1 MKLIDTILLSLSV
14 AFLIIGVHQ
23 LIVITNN
30 QSFAD
35 GLMQSYWLF
44 MLTLVLFLY
53 YRIRRNRQDEGEKM
67 HSGKTAH
74 SDKRVPIPKSAPKSR
89 KTR

>member
-1 MKLIDTILLSLSV
+1 MKLFDTILLSLSV
-14 AFLIIGVHQ
+14 ACLIIGVHQ

-30 QSFAD
+30 TSFAQ
-35 GLMQSYWLF
+35 GLLHSYWLF

-53 YRIRRNRQDEGEKM
+53 YNLRKNRRTADPGTDAAAGTRPVA
-67 HSGKTAH
+67 SSTPKTTA
-74 SDKRVPIPKSAPKSR
+74 KSR